1 MSKNQT
7 SVRKERL
14 MGTWRRKE
22 FIVLR
27 TGSLESSNWALEC
40 DQLYPYM
47 NTMCP
52 MDILAC
58 S

>member
-1 MSKNQT
+1 MSKNQM
-7 SVRKERL
+7 SVRKEKL

-27 TGSLESSNWALEC
+27 TGSLGSGNWALEC
-40 DQLYPYM
+40 DQSYPYM
-47 NTMCP
+47 TTMCP
-52 MDILAC
+52 VNILAC